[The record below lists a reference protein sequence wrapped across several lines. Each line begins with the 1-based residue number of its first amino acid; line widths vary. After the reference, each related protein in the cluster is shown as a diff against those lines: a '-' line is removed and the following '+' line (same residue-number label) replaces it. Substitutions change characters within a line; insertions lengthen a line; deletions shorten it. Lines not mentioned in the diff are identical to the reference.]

1 VCVWL
6 MLLACLRSTDA
17 FPLRIF
23 DRFPRFAGE
32 IEQPIRKFTEAL
44 GPDGK
49 VLAVV
54 PTFYA
59 IVHSTHSDRFTL
71 GLSADLEIAQNILHY
86 ELVIVSVEK
95 DRHGIP
101 MYEETNTRHYQN
113 FKHEPYQPDVAMKVN
128 QPYITALYNAG
139 SLPREFTVGDGM
151 HYGGYWN
158 RELAPSS
165 SYIMLVRAAYSDPT
179 GEGYLYVNS
188 DYIASE
194 DAPNHPLIITTTDT
208 VLRHII
214 ATVAVPLPII
224 LCVLGTALA
233 CLYIY
238 QRFRVSHGHSEESE
252 GLLEAEC
259 LPSFVPAPVSDI
271 SLAENGSSIS
281 SLPPPPA
288 SPPPPPAS
296 LPPPPASS
304 PPPPTIVVNHA
315 SSELPPPPIR
325 PIKSKRRASKDQGPY
340 RHQRTHQGPDTPR
353 SRTKTAATM
362 DPPLTTMDHPL
373 TTMDPPPPPPTTMDP
388 PPTTKDTPVLTRKSL
403 TAATGPAG
411 TPPSLVPRKNPLP
424 VTVRRPSLP
433 GRRVR
438 PPTRPSTRGSSKVS
452 NDSTASPSSP
462 MQSALVMSSS
472 SLVTPPTP
480 PPPPPPMNRR
490 SSSSLV
496 SNASAVVRDVPV
508 VEIARSVSTVAAL
521 SEWSSHSGWTADE
534 AELGI
539 TEYKLTPSQQSEQY

>member
-1 VCVWL
+1 MRAWHTVCVWL

-17 FPLRIF
+17 FPVRIF

-86 ELVIVSVEK
+86 ELVIVRVEK

-139 SLPREFTVGDGM
+139 SLPREFTVGNGM

-158 RELAPSS
+158 RELAPAS

-238 QRFRVSHGHSEESE
+238 QRFRSHHGHSEESE

-296 LPPPPASS
+296 PPPPPASS

-315 SSELPPPPIR
+315 SSELPPPPTR
-325 PIKSKRRASKDQGPY
+325 PIKSKRRVSKDQGPY
-340 RHQRTHQGPDTPR
+340 RHQRTHQDPDTPR
-353 SRTKTAATM
+353 SHTKATM
-362 DPPLTTMDHPL
+362 GHPL
-373 TTMDPPPPPPTTMDP
+373 TTIDPPPPTTMD
-388 PPTTKDTPVLTRKSL
+388 TPMLARKSL
-403 TAATGPAG
+403 TTATGPA
-411 TPPSLVPRKNPLP
+411 LVPRKNPLP

-438 PPTRPSTRGSSKVS
+438 PPTKPSTRGSSKVS
-452 NDSTASPSSP
+452 NDSAAPP
-462 MQSALVMSSS
+462 PPAAMKSALVRSSS
-472 SLVTPPTP
+472 SLVTPPP

-490 SSSSLV
+490 SSSSLVSNARSSSLV